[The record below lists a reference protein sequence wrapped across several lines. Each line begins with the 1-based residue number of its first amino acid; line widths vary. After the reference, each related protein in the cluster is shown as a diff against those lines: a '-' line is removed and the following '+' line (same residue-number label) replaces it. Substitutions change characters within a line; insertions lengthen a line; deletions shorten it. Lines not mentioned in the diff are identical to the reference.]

1 MKFDFI
7 EIYAK
12 ELVVAMMVVRALTA
26 FRIMIYENDLT
37 AGGSSSAIG
46 SSNSGATHTT
56 GGTGG
61 TGSTGSG
68 MCLVMWMQ
76 WSKSYWKD
84 TAVVSNVNWAS
95 FHPTMSL
102 VVSGA
107 DDREIKVWRMSG
119 SRAWETTTYRGHLNN
134 VSCVLFHAKENI
146 IISNSEDKTLRVW
159 DVSRN
164 HAP

>member
-1 MKFDFI
+1 MGL
-7 EIYAK
+7 EGHS
-12 ELVVAMMVVRALTA
+12 R
-26 FRIMIYENDLT
+26 
-37 AGGSSSAIG
+37 G
-46 SSNSGATHTT
+46 
-56 GGTGG
+56 
-61 TGSTGSG
+61 
-68 MCLVMWMQ
+68 
-76 WSKSYWKD
+76 
-84 TAVVSNVNWAS
+84 VNWAS

-164 HAP
+164 HPPLNLLAAGHDNGMLIFKLSRERPAFYYMPSD